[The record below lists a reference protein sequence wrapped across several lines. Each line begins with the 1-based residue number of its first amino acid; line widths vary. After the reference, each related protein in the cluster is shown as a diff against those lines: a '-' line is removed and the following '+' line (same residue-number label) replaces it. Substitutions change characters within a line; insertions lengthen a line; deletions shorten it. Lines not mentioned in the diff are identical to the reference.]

1 MPLKEEIMKYD
12 LIVIGSG
19 PAGYVAAIRA
29 GQTGLKTLVIDRKY
43 IGGMCLN
50 WGCIPTKA
58 LLESAKTLR
67 KVRQASDYG
76 ITGIDKEALGFDWP
90 KARERAFGV
99 VNKLTR
105 GIEFLWKK
113 AGVEFLQAEA
123 RIISPTEVVA
133 DQRSFETKAI
143 LIATGSKPMPQ
154 VLFPKAIELEELF
167 SLPALPDRPL
177 IYGRGANLVELAQ
190 FFALIGKQVTILAS
204 DLPLIPQLDSALDS
218 FMQKKLKKDKI
229 SIIPLAESK
238 IQDGILIY
246 KDTAVEFDAAINAS
260 FRNAVI
266 PQSEVELKLQDG
278 FIHTDRNH
286 ETSVKGIYA
295 AGDVN
300 GKSYLAH
307 AASAQ
312 GLEVVN
318 ALNGIE
324 IQDELRRYPLN
335 IYTDPEMAQVGKTE
349 AQLKAEGHEY
359 QVSQYPLTA
368 NGKALAEGESEG
380 FIRLLWEPRYHEVL
394 GVQIVAANATDLISE
409 AGILLELEGTTFD
422 LARTIHAHPTI
433 SEIYMEAGMV
443 E

>member
-1 MPLKEEIMKYD
+1 MKYD

-167 SLPALPDRPL
+167 SLPALPDKPL

-380 FIRLLWEPRYHEVL
+380 FIRLLWEPHYHEVL

>member
-1 MPLKEEIMKYD
+1 MKYD

>member
-1 MPLKEEIMKYD
+1 
-12 LIVIGSG
+12 VIGSG

-349 AQLKAEGHEY
+349 AQLKAEGQEY

-380 FIRLLWEPRYHEVL
+380 FIRLLWEPHYHEVL

>member
-167 SLPALPDRPL
+167 SLPALPDKPL

-380 FIRLLWEPRYHEVL
+380 FIRLLWEPHYHEVL

>member
-67 KVRQASDYG
+67 KLRQASDYG

-154 VLFPKAIELEELF
+154 TLFPKAIELEELF
-167 SLPALPDRPL
+167 SLPVLPDKPL

-218 FMQKKLKKDKI
+218 FMQKKLRKDKI

-260 FRNAVI
+260 FRTAVV

-349 AQLKAEGHEY
+349 AQLKAKGQEY

-380 FIRLLWEPRYHEVL
+380 FIRLLWEPHYHEVL